1 MTQLREQ
8 YDASYFDRRAQ
19 SHVYCP
25 WSVLNFFNYPQLGFE
40 NYWYTSGGQPTVLM
54 KYLSSHALK
63 SPTVY
68 NEDIIVSLSDLGAS
82 RQYDEISTEALLTQ
96 AGYLTIKELVG
107 GDFVRLGY
115 PNEEVSRS
123 MARLYASEL
132 LKGQNLARSGVPLLS
147 NVMASETPDTVVDY
161 FNRALISIDYNRY
174 PVNSEAACRAYL
186 QVLLI
191 GAALVPHVEVHN
203 ALGRSDMEVEVGNRH
218 WVFELKYARSA
229 SEVKGL
235 LKEAVLQIQSRHY
248 GEKTDGKELIRVAL
262 VFSEADRQFT
272 AWETV

>member
-1 MTQLREQ
+1 MT
-8 YDASYFDRRAQ
+8 
-19 SHVYCP
+19 
-25 WSVLNFFNYPQLGFE
+25 
-40 NYWYTSGGQPTVLM
+40 
-54 KYLSSHALK
+54 
-63 SPTVY
+63 
-68 NEDIIVSLSDLGAS
+68 
-82 RQYDEISTEALLTQ
+82 
-96 AGYLTIKELVG
+96 
-107 GDFVRLGY
+107 
-115 PNEEVSRS
+115 
-123 MARLYASEL
+123 RLYDSEL